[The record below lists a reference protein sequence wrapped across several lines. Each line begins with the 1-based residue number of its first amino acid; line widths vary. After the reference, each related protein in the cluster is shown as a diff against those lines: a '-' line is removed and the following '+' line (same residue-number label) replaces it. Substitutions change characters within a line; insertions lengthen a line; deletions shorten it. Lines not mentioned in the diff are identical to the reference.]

1 MLGLELI
8 VVLGLALLLG
18 EGIGHRLRLAPPVL
32 LLVIGAL
39 LGFVPA
45 LREVHL
51 PPEAM
56 LLVFLPALLYWES
69 LTTSL
74 REIRRDLRGII
85 LLSTTLVIA
94 TAGAVAVVAHSLG
107 FSWGPAWVLGAAVA
121 PTDATAVGVLA
132 KALPRRNVTL
142 LRAESLI
149 NDGTALVVY
158 GLAVGVTVG
167 DEHFTAPHVTWLF
180 LVSYVGGSA
189 AGALTAWLGIRVRRV
204 FDNPLLGNVAAL
216 MTPFTAFLLAELIH
230 ASGVLAVVVAGLIMS
245 QASPRL
251 VGAATRRQGE
261 EFWSLATFVLNGA
274 LFVLVG
280 LEAQSAVRSLN
291 GDDLTHALI
300 AVGAVSAVVV
310 AARFVFLFTVVY
322 LIRLVDRRSQQRLRR
337 MNHRARVVSAMSG
350 FRGAVSL
357 AVALSVPT
365 VLDSGA
371 PFPDRDMIVFVT
383 SGVIVTTLVVQ
394 GLLLPGVVRWAR
406 LPRDTSVEEERFLAE
421 TTATEE
427 ALKAL
432 PQVAA
437 GLGTDPAVAERM
449 RQEYETHLQFLR
461 ASGGETEDEEVLRHD
476 QHYTALR
483 LELLAR
489 KRAAV
494 LRLRDEHAIDD
505 TVLRQVQRRLDIEE
519 VRLSRRPPAE

>member
-18 EGIGHRLRLAPPVL
+18 EGIGHRLRIAPPVL

-45 LREVHL
+45 LREVHM
-51 PPEAM
+51 PPEAV
-56 LLVFLPALLYWES
+56 LLLFLPALLYWES

-74 REIRRDLRGII
+74 RQIRSDLRGIV
-85 LLSTTLVIA
+85 LMGTTLVIV
-94 TAGAVAVVAHSLG
+94 TAGAVAVVAHALG
-107 FSWGPAWVLGAAVA
+107 LDWGPAWVLGAAVA

-132 KALPRRNVTL
+132 KSLPRRNVTL

-158 GLAVGVTVG
+158 GLAVGITVG
-167 DEHFTAPHVTWLF
+167 EEHLTFPHVTWLF
-180 LVSYVGGSA
+180 LVSYIGGAA
-189 AGALTAWLGIRVRRV
+189 AGALTAWLGIQVRRR
-204 FDNPLLGNVAAL
+204 FHDPLMGNVAVVI
-216 MTPFTAFLLAELIH
+216 TPFTAFLLAELIH

-261 EFWSLATFVLNGA
+261 EFWTLSTFVLNGA

-280 LEAQSAVRSLN
+280 LEAQSAVRGLHGN
-291 GDDLTHALI
+291 DLTHALI
-300 AVGAVSAVVV
+300 AVGAVSAVLVG
-310 AARFVFLFTVVY
+310 ARFAFLFTAVH
-322 LIRLVDRRSQQRLRR
+322 LIRLVDRRPQQRLRR
-337 MNHRARVVSAMSG
+337 MNYRARVVSSLSG

-365 VLDSGA
+365 ALDSGA
-371 PFPDRDMIVFVT
+371 PFPDRDTIVFVT

-394 GLLLPGVVRWAR
+394 GLLLPVVVRWAR
-406 LPRDTSVEEERFLAE
+406 LPRDTSVDEELFLAE

-427 ALKAL
+427 ALKSL
-432 PQVAA
+432 PQVAEE
-437 GLGTDPAVAERM
+437 LGTDAAVTERM
-449 RQEYETHLQFLR
+449 RHEYETHLQVLR
-461 ASGGETEDEEVLRHD
+461 ASGGEADDEEALRHD
-476 QHYTALR
+476 RHYTALR
-483 LELLAR
+483 LELLAH
-489 KRAAV
+489 KRATV
-494 LRLRDEHAIDD
+494 LRLRDEHEIDD

-519 VRLSRRPPAE
+519 VRLSRQQSAE